1 MRRLLRDILKYQL
14 SFKTPLDIIVRVHKT
29 FSKENFKQI
38 EIEIKKLIKGLP
50 L

>member
-1 MRRLLRDILKYQL
+1 MKRLLQDILKHQL
-14 SFKTPLDIIVRVHKT
+14 SFKTPLDIVVRVHKT
-29 FSKENFKQI
+29 FFKENFKQI